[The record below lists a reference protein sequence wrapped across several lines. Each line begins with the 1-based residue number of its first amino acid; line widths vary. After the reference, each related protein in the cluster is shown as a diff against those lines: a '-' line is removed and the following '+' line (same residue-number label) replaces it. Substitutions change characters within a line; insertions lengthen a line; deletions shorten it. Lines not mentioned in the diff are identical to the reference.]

1 MSIRPHPWAPLGGGL
16 LPKRR
21 VPALPPDSWRY
32 HRGHGHPEASGGT
45 RSVAAG
51 AGSPAPGPQADDQE
65 RPHHHTTEVQV
76 HQHLLAANDRHAAG
90 VRRLLREHS
99 VFAVNLM
106 SSPGAGKT
114 ALIEATLARL
124 GKEIRVAVIEG
135 DIETTADADR
145 IAPFGIPVVQ
155 INTGPFGGDCH
166 LAAPLVAE
174 AIGQLDL
181 HALDLLIV
189 ENVGNL
195 VCPAEFDIGEHRKIV
210 LLSVTEGEDK
220 PLKYPLMFLE
230 ASVAVITKIDLLPYL
245 DIDMELIRAN
255 MRAVNPAA
263 EVLTLSARTGD
274 GIDSWLKWLR
284 RGVAEVT
291 AETPSPE

>member
-1 MSIRPHPWAPLGGGL
+1 MSIRPHPGAPSGAGL
-16 LPKRR
+16 LPNRR
-21 VPALPPDSWRY
+21 VPDPPDSARY
-32 HRGHGHPEASGGT
+32 HRGHDHPGTSGGAAST
-45 RSVAAG
+45 TAG
-51 AGSPAPGPQADDQE
+51 AGAPAPGPRADDDT
-65 RPHHHTTEVQV
+65 RPHPTTEVQV
-76 HQHLLAANDRHAAG
+76 HQNLLAANDRHAAEI
-90 VRRLLREHS
+90 RSLLREHG

-124 GKEIRVAVIEG
+124 GTDIRVAVIEG

-145 IAPFGIPVVQ
+145 IAPFGIPVIQ

-166 LAAPLVAE
+166 LAAPLVAQ

-181 HALDLLIV
+181 HDLDLLIV

-230 ASVAVITKIDLLPYL
+230 ASLAVVTKIDLLPYL
-245 DIDMELIRAN
+245 EIDLDVIRAN
-255 MRAVNPAA
+255 MRAVNPAV
-263 EVLTLSARTGD
+263 EVLALSARTGE
-274 GIDSWLKWLR
+274 GIDSWLAWLR
-284 RGVAEVT
+284 RGVARVS
-291 AETPSPE
+291 AETPAARD